1 MLFGDLFPLI
11 LPPMGK
17 ESSKEYLKK
26 FGANI
31 LALRQARGLSLR
43 KLAAL
48 CNVDHSDIAKAE
60 KGQTNITI
68 LTLREL
74 AQALEVHPKKLLD
87 LEE

>member
-1 MLFGDLFPLI
+1 
-11 LPPMGK
+11 MGK
-17 ESSKEYLKK
+17 DSSQEYLKK

-31 LALRQARGLSLR
+31 KSMRKARGLSLR

-48 CNVDHSDIAKAE
+48 CNIDHSDIARME
-60 KGQTNITI
+60 KGKINITI

-74 AQALEVHPKKLLD
+74 ARTFEVPPKKLLD